1 MTDPLKTTRR
11 RITDTL
17 EAEARR
23 LLTEERDY
31 YVSIGREDLAVEVEA
46 LEVGVEVR
54 KASEA
59 DRKVEELWMMSDEE
73 VRQLF
78 IDEGLDPDKVAN
90 ETREMI
96 VEIVQSFKADLAEEE
111 WQILAL
117 KDTNLQLFRRL
128 QDTQDKVEQWE
139 RCAAEAIDLI
149 TFTEWPEQLV
159 YPGQLV
165 SIARGTRNKI
175 ERIKGQILALT
186 EPHDDEVEPQPG
198 PQWYNLDTGEKLDGP
213 PWGDNE

>member
-1 MTDPLKTTRR
+1 MSSEQRKKQDPLKTTRR
-11 RITDTL
+11 SITDTI

-23 LLTEERDY
+23 LLTEQRDY
-31 YVSIGREDLAVEVEA
+31 YVSIGREDMAVEVEA
-46 LEVGVEVR
+46 FAVEVGVR

-78 IDEGLDPDKVAN
+78 IDEGIDPDNVAN

-96 VEIVQSFKADLAEEE
+96 VEIVQSFKADLDEEE
-111 WQILAL
+111 WQVSAL
-117 KDTNLQLFRRL
+117 KDTNAQLFL
-128 QDTQDKVEQWE
+128 KLKEAQEKVEQWE

-149 TFTEWPEQLV
+149 TFTEWPQQPV

-165 SIARGTRNKI
+165 SIARGVRQRI
-175 ERIKGQILALT
+175 ERLEANQK
-186 EPHDDEVEPQPG
+186 
-198 PQWYNLDTGEKLDGP
+198 
-213 PWGDNE
+213 